1 MCLQHIPFLY
11 LYKQN
16 SRKDN
21 DRLIQTSS
29 KTRDVINKRSG
40 STLFQNKDI

>member
-1 MCLQHIPFLY
+1 MCLRHIPFLY
-11 LYKQN
+11 LYKQS
-16 SRKDN
+16 SRKYN

-29 KTRDVINKRSG
+29 KTKNVINKRSV